1 MLAFPMRA
9 TTGHGLRLATDDIAS
24 LLGLNDGES
33 FRTAARAAQ
42 ISGLTDDGSEMAVGD
57 YFRLL
62 RWMAPVAGRET
73 FALSER
79 PILCGGKALAYA
91 RAAAAETLGG
101 ALRAL
106 AETYNLLHGGAYN
119 RVARGNGL
127 LTFSV
132 CDSGFPY
139 TDAADPRLWFVLEC
153 ALLGVHAAA
162 CELAGVD
169 VSPWLLGVTTRRP
182 GPQGPGAAAL
192 GVWPVAACLG
202 RETYS
207 LTFDEAVAELPVCDA
222 FRRCDQP
229 LAVHER
235 ILKLV
240 EAPHEE
246 DWSVAAAVRRLL
258 GEDPARDQTAVAD
271 RLGMSGASLRR
282 RLAQEGASFRGL
294 HQEALM
300 AEACSRLGRTADL
313 DDLAESLGF
322 SDRRAFRR
330 AFKAWTGLTPN
341 AYRDRAAGGG

>member
-1 MLAFPMRA
+1 MAETAERA
-9 TTGHGLRLATDDIAS
+9 LRLATGDIAA
-24 LLGLNDGES
+24 LVGLDDGDG
-33 FRTAARAAQ
+33 FRSAARAAE
-42 ISGLTDDGSEMAVGD
+42 ITGLTEDGSEIAVGD

-62 RWMAPVAGRET
+62 RWMAPIAGRET

-119 RVARGNGL
+119 RVARVDGR

-139 TDAADPRLWFVLEC
+139 TDAADTRLWFVLEC
-153 ALLGVHAAA
+153 ALLGVHAAL

-169 VSPWLLGVTTRRP
+169 VSPWLTGVTTRRP
-182 GPQGPGAAAL
+182 GPHGPGAAAL
-192 GVWPVAACLG
+192 GVWPVTAGLA

-222 FRRCDQP
+222 FRRCDQA

-235 ILKLV
+235 ILQLV
-240 EAPHEE
+240 EAPRAERC
-246 DWSVAAAVRRLL
+246 SVAASVRRLL
-258 GEDPARDQTAVAD
+258 SGDPALDQGAVAG
-271 RLGMSGASLRR
+271 RLAMSPASLRR
-282 RLAQEGASFRGL
+282 RLAQEGASFRDL
-294 HQEALM
+294 HRGALM
-300 AEACSRLGRTADL
+300 AEACARLGRTADL

-330 AFKAWTGLTPN
+330 AFKAWTGTTPS
-341 AYRDRAAGGG
+341 AYRDRAAVGG